1 MTVRLTSRFH
11 IIIPFPPFNQQRGEK
26 LPLEY
31 MGFLM
36 SQFCKAS
43 PCRYCLN
50 GEQREKAVGGG
61 WEEGPQRVKDITLN
75 DKGLTVY
82 PAFSLMYS
90 SYFLWPLL
98 FWLSKPLSTTCPY
111 LVFSEQHF
119 GGFHSVCVCV
129 CVCLNAHKRSWLQ
142 ARDTSRQHV
151 MGSPATKAG
160 TGGKLKTDTLL
171 KRRHYG

>member
-1 MTVRLTSRFH
+1 
-11 IIIPFPPFNQQRGEK
+11 
-26 LPLEY
+26 
-31 MGFLM
+31 
-36 SQFCKAS
+36 
-43 PCRYCLN
+43 
-50 GEQREKAVGGG
+50 
-61 WEEGPQRVKDITLN
+61 
-75 DKGLTVY
+75 
-82 PAFSLMYS
+82 MYS

-160 TGGKLKTDTLL
+160 PGGKLKTDTLL
-171 KRRHYG
+171 KRRHYGWMRSSWWRGIWNLYIGDDEKWVRWIRVGLTWIQEPTSWMFPFHCYMTLLNIADYFSAMDND